1 MSYLIP
7 TVIEPTHQGE
17 RAFDIYSRLLRDRI
31 IFVPEINQETANL
44 IVAQL
49 LFLQSEDSKKPI
61 YMYINSPGGSV
72 TAGFAIVDTMN
83 YIKPEVHTICVG
95 AAASMG
101 AVILSQGTKGKRFAL
116 PNSEIMIHQA
126 SSGVEGQ
133 ASNIVITA
141 EHIVKLQNKLYKMLA
156 QNANRTLKQIEKDA
170 DRDYWMNSE
179 EAKDYGLIDGIIEKA

>member
-31 IFVPEINQETANL
+31 IFVPEINQDTANL

-49 LFLQSEDSKKPI
+49 LFLQAEDSKKPI
-61 YMYINSPGGSV
+61 YMYINSPGGSI

-83 YIKPEVHTICVG
+83 YIKPDVHTICIG

-101 AVILSQGTKGKRFAL
+101 SVILSQGTKGKRFAL

-126 SSGVEGQ
+126 STGVEGQ

-141 EHIVKLQNKLYKMLA
+141 EHIIKLQNKLYKMLA

-170 DRDYWMNSE
+170 DRDYWMNAE
-179 EAKDYGLIDGIIEKA
+179 EAKDYGLIDEIIEKA

>member
-1 MSYLIP
+1 MSYLVP
-7 TVIEPTHQGE
+7 TVIEPSHQGE

-49 LFLQSEDSKKPI
+49 LFLQAEDSKRPI
-61 YMYINSPGGSV
+61 EMYINSPGGSI
-72 TAGFAIVDTMN
+72 TAGFAIIDTMK
-83 YIKPEVHTICVG
+83 YVKPEIHTICIGV
-95 AAASMG
+95 AASMG

-126 SSGVEGQ
+126 STGVEGQ

-141 EHIVKLQNKLYKMLA
+141 EHIIKMQNKLYKMLA
-156 QNANRTLKQIEKDA
+156 DSSGKKISQIEKDA
-170 DRDYWMNSE
+170 DRDFWMSSDAALE
-179 EAKDYGLIDGIIEKA
+179 YGLIDEIIESA